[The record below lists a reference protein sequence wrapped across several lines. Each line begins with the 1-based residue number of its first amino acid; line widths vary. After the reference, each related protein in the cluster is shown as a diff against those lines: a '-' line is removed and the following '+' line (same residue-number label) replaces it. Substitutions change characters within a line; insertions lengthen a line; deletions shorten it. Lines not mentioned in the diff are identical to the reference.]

1 MKRDDETDE
10 ILTENKLSVAISGSF
25 VTVIDSDSL
34 RRT

>member
-25 VTVIDSDSL
+25 VTVIYRL